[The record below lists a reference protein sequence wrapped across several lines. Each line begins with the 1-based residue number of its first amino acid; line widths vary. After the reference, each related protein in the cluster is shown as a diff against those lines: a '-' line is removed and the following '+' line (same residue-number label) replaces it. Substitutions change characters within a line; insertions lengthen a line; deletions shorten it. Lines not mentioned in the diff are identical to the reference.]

1 MVLQYVKSLNVVLM
15 MSGFEVTRNL
25 SLRHPMKTSED
36 ENDNHSIQDF
46 TQYIN
51 SLPEGHYIFKNG
63 QFVKVK

>member
-1 MVLQYVKSLNVVLM
+1 MKYTIKGTSDWC
-15 MSGFEVTRNL
+15 
-25 SLRHPMKTSED
+25 MKTSED